1 MTGEKALHEHLVQ
14 LLRWDSAHQSSDAI
28 IANFPAKLRGIR
40 SEGLPYTAWQLLEHL
55 RIAQRDI
62 LEFCRKPD
70 HVSPEF
76 PDGYWPESSV
86 PPDAEAWDRSVD
98 GFRSDL
104 KAMQDLVS
112 DPSTDLFRPIA
123 HGDGQTILREAL
135 LVADHN
141 SYHLGQLMA
150 VRRLLGA
157 WLAN

>member
-40 SEGLPYTAWQLLEHL
+40 PEGLAYTAWQLLEHL

-76 PDGYWPESSV
+76 PDGTGLRATPLRMRK
-86 PPDAEAWDRSVD
+86 PGIEASMV
-98 GFRSDL
+98 F
-104 KAMQDLVS
+104 
-112 DPSTDLFRPIA
+112 
-123 HGDGQTILREAL
+123 
-135 LVADHN
+135 
-141 SYHLGQLMA
+141 
-150 VRRLLGA
+150 VRT
-157 WLAN
+157 